1 VRALSPLRL
10 LGTPHDPNARP
21 RQQPVS
27 QTGASSRRRHSAC
40 ASRYRRQIV
49 STQSILRAAATSGAI
64 YQSISQPRHQHP
76 HRGSPARRLEPALA
90 LRSEHRQ
97 HSIPIGH
104 DPRSAASFN
113 QASVQSR
120 RPAALRRPC
129 PDAGS
134 RRTLN
139 HSGDCDRPFRPKV
152 ITDSGDRDPRRDA
165 ADWVGVRSQRFAPS
179 TRIQVA

>member
-1 VRALSPLRL
+1 MRALSPLPL
-10 LGTPHDPNARP
+10 PGTPHDLNARP
-21 RQQPVS
+21 HQSPVS
-27 QTGASSRRRHSAC
+27 WIGASCRRRHSAG
-40 ASRYRRQIV
+40 ASSDWRQIV
-49 STQSILRAAATSGAI
+49 SRQSTPQAAAISGAI
-64 YQSISQPRHQHP
+64 DQSTSRGRHQHP
-76 HRGSPARRLEPALA
+76 DRRSPERSLEPASP
-90 LRSEHRQ
+90 LRPDHR
-97 HSIPIGH
+97 HGSIPIGR

-120 RPAALRRPC
+120 APAALRRLC
-129 PDAGS
+129 SDAGS